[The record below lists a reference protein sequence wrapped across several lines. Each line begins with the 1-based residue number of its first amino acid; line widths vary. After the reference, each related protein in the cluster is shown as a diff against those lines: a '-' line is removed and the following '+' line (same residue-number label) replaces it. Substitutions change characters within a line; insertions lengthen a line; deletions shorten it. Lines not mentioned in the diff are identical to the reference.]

1 MSLLVKFLFALCN
14 VLLVP
19 VIIVLLVFLG
29 WLVVLAGG
37 FFRECVARS
46 STRRTLDRCLAAAK
60 EGRDKAQVWSMVRTS
75 RSGVLAAFSK
85 LMAHDAAPSV
95 LLEHTISELEHKIAD
110 SMARL
115 ALVTRVGPML
125 GLMGTLIP
133 LGPALAGLA
142 SGDMQVMAGNLIVA
156 FTTTVIG
163 VLVGSVAYGIG
174 LIRRTWYARDLTD
187 LEFICQYLAGED

>member
-1 MSLLVKFLFALCN
+1 M
-14 VLLVP
+14 
-19 VIIVLLVFLG
+19 
-29 WLVVLAGG
+29 
-37 FFRECVARS
+37 
-46 STRRTLDRCLAAAK
+46 AAAK
-60 EGRDKAQVWSMVRTS
+60 EGRGKAQVWAMVRMS

-85 LMAHDAAPSV
+85 RVMCDAAPSV

-115 ALVTRVGPML
+115 SLLTRVGPML

-174 LIRRTWYARDLTD
+174 LMRRTWYARDLTD
-187 LEFICQYLAGED
+187 LEFICQYLAEDD